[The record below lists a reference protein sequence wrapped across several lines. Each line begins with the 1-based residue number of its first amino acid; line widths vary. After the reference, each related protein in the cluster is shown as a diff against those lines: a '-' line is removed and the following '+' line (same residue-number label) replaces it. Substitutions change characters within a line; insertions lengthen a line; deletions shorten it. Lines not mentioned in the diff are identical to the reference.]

1 MGFFASHNH
10 LYSVPSDE
18 MDVIFLVEIR
28 IIPSILLLGNL
39 QRYGFILLFYH
50 LFFFY
55 AFEQEFFFHRY
66 FRKARQETLR
76 LEVFL
81 CSGIVLQDDVNIW

>member
-1 MGFFASHNH
+1 MNA
-10 LYSVPSDE
+10 V
-18 MDVIFLVEIR
+18 FLVEIR

-39 QRYGFILLFYH
+39 QRHGFIFLFYH

-55 AFEQEFFFHRY
+55 AFEQERFFHRY
-66 FRKARQETLR
+66 FRKASQETLR

-81 CSGIVLQDDVNIW
+81 CSGIPLKDDVNIW